1 MGYKSKKI
9 NRTKYLK
16 NLSLKTQS
24 NKKIYGG
31 DINEKINASFNSNMA
46 KIENLVVSIIANFVA
61 NSIQSIGTHLGA
73 DPNKPASESVKELSD
88 TMTKIVNVLNTPE
101 GENIK
106 KEIGQ
111 LIAESFD
118 IMKPSIAEGEQIFLN
133 GIEKVS
139 KTIKEMISTA
149 INEIPPVFALTE
161 ASKFA
166 TAAAQTSESII
177 KLTDKGVN
185 LFNNLQDSKD
195 KGTILWN
202 KITNLLDNVAKG
214 VNNNVDKMITLGQD
228 TIDNLEPN
236 ANLPN
241 ANLSNT
247 NDVPNANLQNT
258 NLPNTNLQNS
268 LQNPNLSNANLPNT
282 NLQNGLLNPK
292 NLTKN
297 LTDSV
302 TDNFKKSLPNSLQNP
317 NLQNALL
324 NPNDFKKNLTD
335 SVTDNVKNSLQNS
348 LKNSLPNTNDLK
360 TNFSNSLQQG
370 GADLNQIYKER
381 MIVGGR
387 IKKSL
392 LEFLYK
398 EKSKTKRKNYYTRKL
413 GSRSRKR

>member
-31 DINEKINASFNSNMA
+31 DINEKINASFNSNME

-161 ASKFA
+161 FSKFA
-166 TAAAQTSESII
+166 TAASQTGESVI
-177 KLTDKGVN
+177 KLTETGVN

-195 KGTILWN
+195 KGTILWK
-202 KITNLLDNVAKG
+202 KITNLLNNVTTE

-241 ANLSNT
+241 TNLSNT
-247 NDVPNANLQNT
+247 NDI
-258 NLPNTNLQNS
+258 PNTNLQN
-268 LQNPNLSNANLPNT
+268 A
-282 NLQNGLLNPK
+282 LLNSNDFKK
-292 NLTKN
+292 NLTN
-297 LTDSV
+297 SVRDSV

-348 LKNSLPNTNDLK
+348 LKNSLPNTNEL
-360 TNFSNSLQQG
+360 NNNLQQG

>member
-61 NSIQSIGTHLGA
+61 NSIQSIGTRLGA

-118 IMKPSIAEGEQIFLN
+118 IMKPSIAEGEQIFLD

-161 ASKFA
+161 FSKFA
-166 TAAAQTSESII
+166 TAASQTGESVS
-177 KLTDKGVN
+177 KLTETGVN

-241 ANLSNT
+241 T
-247 NDVPNANLQNT
+247 NDVPNT
-258 NLPNTNLQNS
+258 NLS
-268 LQNPNLSNANLPNT
+268 NPNLSNP
-282 NLQNGLLNPK
+282 NLQNGLLNPN

-302 TDNFKKSLPNSLQNP
+302 TDNFKKSLPNSLQNGLL
-317 NLQNALL
+317 NTNALVNSNNL
-324 NPNDFKKNLTD
+324 TKNLTD
-335 SVTDNVKNSLQNS
+335 NLKKNVADNVKNSLQNS

-370 GADLNQIYKER
+370 GADLNQIYKEK

-398 EKSKTKRKNYYTRKL
+398 EKSQTKRKKYYTRKL